1 MQVIDPRSPALGNL
15 MMLSDCAGLKGC
27 ASRTGGAGFG
37 P

>member
-1 MQVIDPRSPALGNL
+1 MLPPPLGIL
-15 MMLSDCAGLKGC
+15 MMLSDSAGLKGR